1 MNILFVTQSDP
12 RATGSGAAQRTHLL
26 WEALG
31 RIGTVYTVVTVG
43 PMARCTDVP
52 EERIRFVAFNSP
64 NRLIWFLQRAVI
76 VTLNVVCW
84 PFRSRQLI
92 RQRIGWPEVS
102 FDCVVT
108 RYVKAAAEVAAWK
121 LAPCYVDIDDLPTE
135 SYLAVAA
142 GRHSWI
148 RRCVSRILIGLW
160 TRYVLCRC
168 AGAWLP
174 NSMQIGKV
182 TRFCPCGFLPNL
194 SKSPSKV
201 YCRNGKQTS
210 LLMTV
215 GLMAYEPNYEGID
228 WFLKTV
234 WPMVRKRFP
243 DLTYAIA
250 GKGVPEAFRTRWE
263 GLPGV
268 KVLGFVEDLEALY
281 ASAIAVVTPIRSGAG
296 TCIKVLEACV
306 YGRRNFAAPPALRGL
321 SPQDI
326 KVMGA
331 STFEDAEQFLADLS
345 QWLELGPQARANEQD
360 RIAEVGIR
368 YASFEVFQEA
378 VRSRL
383 SPSD

>member
-12 RATGSGAAQRTHLL
+12 RTTGFGSAQRTHLL
-26 WEALG
+26 WKALG
-31 RIGTVYTVVTVG
+31 RIGTVYTVVSVG
-43 PMARCTDVP
+43 PVARCTDVP

-142 GRHSWI
+142 GEHSWI
-148 RRCVSRILIGLW
+148 RRRASLILIGLW
-160 TRYVLCRC
+160 ARYVLCRC

-174 NSMQIGKV
+174 NSMQIEEV
-182 TRFCPCGFLPNL
+182 ARFCPCGLLPNL
-194 SKSPSKV
+194 SKIPSDA
-201 YCRNGKQTS
+201 YCRTGRQTS

-215 GLMAYEPNYEGID
+215 GLMAYEPNYEGVD
-228 WFLKTV
+228 WFLKMV

-250 GKGVPEAFRTRWE
+250 GKGVPEAFRVRWE

-268 KVLGFVEDLEALY
+268 RVLGFVEDLEALY

-306 YGRRNFAAPPALRGL
+306 FGRRNFAAPPALRGL
-321 SPQDI
+321 PPQDI
-326 KVMGA
+326 NAMGA
-331 STFEDAEQFLADLS
+331 STFENAEQFLADLS

-360 RIAEVGIR
+360 RIAEAGIR
-368 YASFEVFQEA
+368 YASFGVFQEA

-383 SPSD
+383 RNSE